1 MNYKALDSQVE
12 EMEKNIQRVVENQEK
27 DFFLAFKNKMYT
39 ISKEMKELKEKAS
52 SERQKAKQEARYVS
66 LEKERDWFRAE
77 SLKLDKMCKEHKRI
91 LQKMKEALE
100 NIEED
105 RDFF

>member
-1 MNYKALDSQVE
+1 VNFTQDEKETHEQPNMHTFITGVNMSKKQGEERFQKYQELHTGDIWMNYKALDSQVE

-52 SERQKAKQEARYVS
+52 SER
-66 LEKERDWFRAE
+66 
-77 SLKLDKMCKEHKRI
+77 
-91 LQKMKEALE
+91 
-100 NIEED
+100 
-105 RDFF
+105 